1 MKRNKSTLILKALAT
16 IVVEALTTALAGP
29 TNALE
34 IPFSDTSGFSANAP
48 ASVVRLAS
56 GGAPLAGR
64 GGLEFSNAVTVPP
77 GFPIGD
83 STAPTNIWNSV
94 AWGCQLLNASPS
106 TGANAGRK
114 NVRCNS
120 QA

>member
-16 IVVEALTTALAGP
+16 IVVGALTTALAGP

-48 ASVVRLAS
+48 RLAS

-64 GGLEFSNAVTVPP
+64 AAGGESSRRLFVSAVHQPA
-77 GFPIGD
+77 GD
-83 STAPTNIWNSV
+83 ERSA
-94 AWGCQLLNASPS
+94 
-106 TGANAGRK
+106 
-114 NVRCNS
+114 
-120 QA
+120 